1 MINMRTLF
9 FLVSV
14 FFVNACQFS
23 QSIDKDLKTGAVSR
37 GNGLACEGVYIQI
50 DDKNVNRNEFVF
62 GEHIHLIFSSV
73 TGFESIDSKVYP
85 KLSMSIIQNDMDT
98 VYYEPNLL
106 HEFKAGF
113 KETTLDLHADFSA
126 NLPHANQEKYK
137 LSVKIWD
144 EHSNNTFTYELPFT
158 IKLNDLLKVDSK
170 GIKYTEIYLW
180 DAALSRYV
188 VQHKINRNQNIML
201 VFEGIQGLET
211 ISDKVFPVFSIKLAD
226 KHGKIL
232 LSNPNLLSDYETV
245 GIDPEV
251 LKSRLAA
258 EISDIE
264 GEFTNPLFLTVQ
276 VKDANSVKQL
286 TVKTEL
292 TVE

>member
-1 MINMRTLF
+1 MRTLI

-37 GNGLACEGVYIQI
+37 GDGLACEGVYIQI

-62 GEHIHLIFSSV
+62 GENIHLLFSSV
-73 TGFESIDSKVYP
+73 TGFKSTDSKVYP
-85 KLSMSIIQNDMDT
+85 KLSMSIIQNDLDT

-106 HEFKAGF
+106 HEFKDGF
-113 KETTLDLHADFSA
+113 KETTLDLYADFSA
-126 NLPHANQEKYK
+126 NLPHVNQEKYK
-137 LSVKIWD
+137 VSVKIWD
-144 EHSNNTFTYELPFT
+144 EPGNHTFTYELPFT
-158 IKLNDLLKVDSK
+158 IKQNDLLKVDSN

-188 VQHKINRNQNIML
+188 VHNKISRNQNIML
-201 VFEGIQGLET
+201 VLEGIQGLEA
-211 ISDKVFPVFSIKLAD
+211 ISDKVFPVFSIELAD
-226 KHGKIL
+226 KHGEIL

-245 GIDPEV
+245 GVDPEV
-251 LKSRLAA
+251 LRSRLAA

-264 GEFTNPLFLTVQ
+264 GAFSNPLFLTVQ